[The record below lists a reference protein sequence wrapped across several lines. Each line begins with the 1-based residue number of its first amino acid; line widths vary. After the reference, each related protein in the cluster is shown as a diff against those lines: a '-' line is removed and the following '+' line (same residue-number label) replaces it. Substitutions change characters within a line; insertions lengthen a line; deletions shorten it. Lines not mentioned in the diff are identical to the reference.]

1 MGGLEDSPARKP
13 VRLAAGAAEVV
24 FEWRGDRWGHRVRVV
39 SPAAA
44 GFQAESVD
52 ESASA
57 EGQRW
62 PASPVFT
69 ELVPA
74 AAGSAAGVLAVGAA
88 GRSHFSLALT
98 PDPSRTDT
106 LLFEVACRVQ
116 EPPGPLGTTYRI
128 GRDRAAPASRL
139 RVEPTGPRCGETGP
153 SPPRTIRWSYAI
165 GPAGILPGRDSRC
178 LVPAEA

>member
-1 MGGLEDSPARKP
+1 MGGLEDSTARAP

-24 FEWRGDRWGHRVRVV
+24 FEWRGDRWAHRVQV

-44 GFQAESVD
+44 AGFLAESVD
-52 ESASA
+52 DPASTA
-57 EGQRW
+57 DERW

-74 AAGSAAGVLAVGAA
+74 AAGRGGGILAVGAA

-116 EPPGPLGTTYRI
+116 EPPGQLGTTYRI
-128 GRDRAAPASRL
+128 GGDRAAPASRL
-139 RVEPTGPRCGETGP
+139 RVEPTGAPCGENGP
-153 SPPRTIRWSYAI
+153 PPPHTIRWSYAI